1 MVATGQINFIPKTQ
15 VVVPVYD
22 KMASIMPHS
31 KNLSEIKKMFL
42 LLRKKFSENKRNSTI
57 FKYRVHCRFLLRGEN
72 ILASVIRT

>member
-31 KNLSEIKKMFL
+31 YNLSEIEIFL
-42 LLRKKFSENKRNSTI
+42 LLRKNFQKKKEIVQSSSLGFTI
-57 FKYRVHCRFLLRGEN
+57 GFC
-72 ILASVIRT
+72 